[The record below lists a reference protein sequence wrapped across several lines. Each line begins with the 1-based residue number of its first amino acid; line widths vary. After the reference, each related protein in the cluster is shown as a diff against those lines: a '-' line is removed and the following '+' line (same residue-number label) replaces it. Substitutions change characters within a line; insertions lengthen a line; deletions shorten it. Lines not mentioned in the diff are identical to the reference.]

1 MAPWQQFYQSPTLSL
16 TVLSSLNIEAQASGS
31 TVAAV
36 FAGSDF
42 VSLRP
47 SLEAQWEDGTPPFL
61 QLAAELPPGLALV
74 SRLSFSAI
82 QRLMG
87 EGTQGGLEQVRART
101 GEDNH
106 VSSLAL
112 FTTSRLL
119 SLRHCNGQHV
129 CIVYG
134 RHRALLLHL
143 QQSRVVD
150 RERRASSDSIEKNG
164 VVDLQGREEE
174 REAVL
179 KQQGGVVAFNL
190 KRSDGSWVGHKEVE
204 KLAAIHS
211 IHLRTGCFCNPG
223 ACAKHLRLSHSQ
235 LLENYEAG
243 HVCWD
248 DNDVIAGRPTGAVI
262 FPISPF
268 LPSPTCNR
276 PTGCFCNPGACAKHL
291 RLSHA
296 QLLENYEAGHVCWDD
311 NDLIAGRPTGA
322 VRISF
327 GHLSTIDD
335 VEAFLSFIQTCFVEL
350 PRLLHDREWLIIN
363 PIGTPLRP
371 NRVTL
376 AAVPSPFSL
385 FPTSK
390 SLSVSLIPLGTPLQP
405 NRPPPST
412 VPTHPTTSQL
422 SPPLHPPKC
431 PRLSPSST
439 SFSTPPRPLPPYN
452 QASSL
457 YRLRPS
463 IDLASCLLSIHLS
476 SQDSPAQSPLQ
487 LPLDTWP
494 DARLDGVR
502 VCGDRYV
509 AGCGWV
515 WLGVAGCGWV
525 WKGVDG
531 VHVAVYPADVA
542 AWLSAALGT
551 PSNEAQ
557 LLVLSSTSLADLR
570 KRVAHG
576 IEGAEM
582 AEDGRKTDG
591 RTGVD
596 EASQTAQFRL
606 GSNRSGSSSSP
617 GSHSVPLPCC
627 PADWSLRLGNPAEP
641 NGLGPGSEMGRG
653 YPAPAAAASA
663 TSAGSSQAA
672 DVDRDAEAD
681 ALWALRFRP
690 NIVVGGA
697 DVAPYDEDRWKELVG
712 QDASFESLAPCS
724 RCAIINTDPATGQS
738 SAPEPLR
745 TLSGYRRHKANI
757 NFGVLFTSDAMALS
771 LCAKTSLVSAA
782 GLQQRG
788 AAQERRQTGASL
800 SASLAHSAAA
810 PSFKAF
816 DGMRANSTFSSA
828 SSFLSGA
835 KVAAPVAAEAP
846 AAAAA
851 EKGFTLTIV
860 AGRNSKKIQGRKLR
874 VAVIGGGPA
883 GGCAAETLA
892 ENGIETFLIERKLD
906 NAKPCGGAIPLCM
919 VDEFQLPQEIIDRR
933 VTKMKMIS
941 PSNVEVDVGRTLG
954 KEEYIGMVRREVLD
968 AFLRNRAQSYGATV
982 INGLYL
988 RMDVPKD
995 DDSPYVI
1002 HYSDYAGDSKVG
1014 VPKTLEVDAVIGADG
1029 ANSRVAKDI
1038 DAGDYDYAIA
1048 FQERIRL
1055 PEDKMAYYEDL
1066 AEMYVGDDVSPD
1078 FYGWVFPKCDHVAVG
1093 TGTVINKPAIKQYQT
1108 ATRNRAK
1115 DKIEG
1120 GKIIRVE
1127 AHPIPEHP
1135 RPRRTSN
1142 RVALVGD
1149 AAGYVTK
1156 CSGEGIYFAAKSGRM
1171 AAEAIAEGSEKGT
1184 RMIDESD
1191 LRVYLDKW
1199 DKKYWATYK
1208 EQLGRL
1214 SGYVW
1219 MRCSCMVDESDLRVY
1234 LDKWDKKYRATYKV
1248 LDILQK
1254 VFYRSNPARE
1264 AFVEMCADDYVQKM
1278 TFDSYLYKTVV
1289 PGNPLDD
1296 LKLAVN
1302 TIGSLIR
1309 ANALR
1314 KVALEK
1320 A

>member
-1 MAPWQQFYQSPTLSL
+1 
-16 TVLSSLNIEAQASGS
+16 
-31 TVAAV
+31 
-36 FAGSDF
+36 
-42 VSLRP
+42 
-47 SLEAQWEDGTPPFL
+47 
-61 QLAAELPPGLALV
+61 
-74 SRLSFSAI
+74 
-82 QRLMG
+82 
-87 EGTQGGLEQVRART
+87 
-101 GEDNH
+101 
-106 VSSLAL
+106 
-112 FTTSRLL
+112 
-119 SLRHCNGQHV
+119 
-129 CIVYG
+129 
-134 RHRALLLHL
+134 
-143 QQSRVVD
+143 
-150 RERRASSDSIEKNG
+150 
-164 VVDLQGREEE
+164 
-174 REAVL
+174 
-179 KQQGGVVAFNL
+179 
-190 KRSDGSWVGHKEVE
+190 
-204 KLAAIHS
+204 
-211 IHLRTGCFCNPG
+211 
-223 ACAKHLRLSHSQ
+223 
-235 LLENYEAG
+235 
-243 HVCWD
+243 
-248 DNDVIAGRPTGAVI
+248 
-262 FPISPF
+262 
-268 LPSPTCNR
+268 
-276 PTGCFCNPGACAKHL
+276 
-291 RLSHA
+291 
-296 QLLENYEAGHVCWDD
+296 
-311 NDLIAGRPTGA
+311 
-322 VRISF
+322 
-327 GHLSTIDD
+327 
-335 VEAFLSFIQTCFVEL
+335 
-350 PRLLHDREWLIIN
+350 
-363 PIGTPLRP
+363 
-371 NRVTL
+371 
-376 AAVPSPFSL
+376 
-385 FPTSK
+385 
-390 SLSVSLIPLGTPLQP
+390 
-405 NRPPPST
+405 
-412 VPTHPTTSQL
+412 
-422 SPPLHPPKC
+422 
-431 PRLSPSST
+431 
-439 SFSTPPRPLPPYN
+439 
-452 QASSL
+452 
-457 YRLRPS
+457 
-463 IDLASCLLSIHLS
+463 
-476 SQDSPAQSPLQ
+476 
-487 LPLDTWP
+487 
-494 DARLDGVR
+494 
-502 VCGDRYV
+502 
-509 AGCGWV
+509 
-515 WLGVAGCGWV
+515 
-525 WKGVDG
+525 
-531 VHVAVYPADVA
+531 
-542 AWLSAALGT
+542 
-551 PSNEAQ
+551 
-557 LLVLSSTSLADLR
+557 
-570 KRVAHG
+570 
-576 IEGAEM
+576 
-582 AEDGRKTDG
+582 
-591 RTGVD
+591 
-596 EASQTAQFRL
+596 
-606 GSNRSGSSSSP
+606 
-617 GSHSVPLPCC
+617 
-627 PADWSLRLGNPAEP
+627 
-641 NGLGPGSEMGRG
+641 
-653 YPAPAAAASA
+653 
-663 TSAGSSQAA
+663 
-672 DVDRDAEAD
+672 
-681 ALWALRFRP
+681 
-690 NIVVGGA
+690 
-697 DVAPYDEDRWKELVG
+697 
-712 QDASFESLAPCS
+712 
-724 RCAIINTDPATGQS
+724 
-738 SAPEPLR
+738 
-745 TLSGYRRHKANI
+745 
-757 NFGVLFTSDAMALS
+757 MALS
-771 LCAKTSLVSAA
+771 LCAKSSLVSAA

-788 AAQERRQTGASL
+788 AALERRQTGASL

-1208 EQLGRL
+1208 
-1214 SGYVW
+1214 
-1219 MRCSCMVDESDLRVY
+1219 
-1234 LDKWDKKYRATYKV
+1234 V